1 MVFAALLKCENLV
14 LTKKQLNMQHLI
26 LALAF
31 LFTTGVMAQSNEKQ
45 QLKEVG
51 KIKAAVVNAL
61 SDNGTI
67 AFALYNEEGFLKTP
81 LESKSATIENGLS
94 TVEFENI
101 SIGNYAIVCF
111 HDENSN
117 GQMDFELNGMPKEA
131 FGASNNVMNFGPPQF
146 EDAKF
151 EVSNNSVTLEIKF

>member
-1 MVFAALLKCENLV
+1 MVFAALLKCENIILI
-14 LTKKQLNMQHLI
+14 KKQLNMQHLI

-31 LFTTGVMAQSNEKQ
+31 LFTSGVMAQSSEKQ
-45 QLKEVG
+45 QLKEV
-51 KIKAAVVNAL
+51 KNIKVSVVNAL

-67 AFALYNEEGFLKTP
+67 AFALYTKESFLKTP
-81 LESKSATIENGLS
+81 LESKSATIKNGLS

-101 SIGNYAIVCF
+101 STGNYAIVCF

-146 EDAKF
+146 EDSKF
-151 EVSNNSVTLEIKF
+151 EVSNNNLTLEIKF

>member
-1 MVFAALLKCENLV
+1 
-14 LTKKQLNMQHLI
+14 MQHLI
-26 LALAF
+26 LALTF
-31 LFTTGVMAQSNEKQ
+31 LFTTGVMAQSTEKE
-45 QLKEVG
+45 QLKETG
-51 KIKAAVVNAL
+51 NIKVSVVNAL

-81 LESKSATIENGLS
+81 LESKSAIIENGLS
-94 TVEFENI
+94 IVEFENI
-101 SIGNYAIVCF
+101 STGNYSIVCF

-131 FGASNNVMNFGPPQF
+131 FGVSNNVMNFGPPQF

-151 EVSNNSVTLEIKF
+151 EVSNNNVILEIKF